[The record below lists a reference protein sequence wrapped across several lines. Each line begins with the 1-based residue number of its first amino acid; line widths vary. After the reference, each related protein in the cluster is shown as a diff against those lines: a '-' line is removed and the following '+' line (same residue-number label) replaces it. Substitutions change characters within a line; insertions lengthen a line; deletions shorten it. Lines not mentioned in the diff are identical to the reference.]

1 MNRQLQGQKQTVI
14 INLAPKPKRKK
25 RRKKKSKAINAVG
38 DFRTA
43 LARSAYIQRGI
54 GGLGFNQP
62 PPFRKDIDANA
73 VRLNARSYFE
83 GQRRERPNLRT
94 VAEDRADPNP
104 ADTSIGSVRGNIYT
118 PRFIPENASF
128 TTIFGSSRGGSS
140 VGGLSEFDS
149 EEAEEASS
157 DSGFSLDS
165 DFSILTPK
173 AKRRTREE
181 VQEAEGMGLEDTR
194 RNVEDLYTQQGVRAM
209 DDGARTRIENA
220 RERQR
225 VALND
230 LVAKGQTLG
239 REDDFAEEKRSETAP
254 TVVPS
259 APSLYDTDAITEE
272 EDNDDY

>member
-1 MNRQLQGQKQTVI
+1 MSRQLQGQKQTVI

-62 PPFRKDIDANA
+62 PPFKRNIDANA
-73 VRLNARSYFE
+73 VRLNARTFFE
-83 GQRRERPNLRT
+83 GNRRERPNLRT
-94 VAEDRADPNP
+94 VAQDEADPNP

-157 DSGFSLDS
+157 DSGFSIES
-165 DFSILTPK
+165 DFSIITPK
-173 AKRRTREE
+173 VKRRTGQE
-181 VQEAEGMGLEDTR
+181 VQEAEGMGLEDSR

-209 DDGARTRIENA
+209 DAGSRTRIENA

-225 VALND
+225 VALNA

-239 REDDFAEEKRSETAP
+239 GEEAEEKRSET
-254 TVVPS
+254 TVAPS

>member
-1 MNRQLQGQKQTVI
+1 MSRQLQGQKQTVI

-54 GGLGFNQP
+54 GGLGFKQA
-62 PPFRKDIDANA
+62 PPFKRNIDANA
-73 VRLNARSYFE
+73 VRMNARTFFE

-94 VAEDRADPNP
+94 VAEDEADPNP

-128 TTIFGSSRGGSS
+128 TTIFGSSRGG
-140 VGGLSEFDS
+140 LSEFDS
-149 EEAEEASS
+149 EEAEEAGSE
-157 DSGFSLDS
+157 SGFSLES

-173 AKRRTREE
+173 VKRRTGQE

-209 DDGARTRIENA
+209 DAGSRTRIENA

-225 VALND
+225 VALNA

-239 REDDFAEEKRSETAP
+239 REEAEEKRSET
-254 TVVPS
+254 TVAPS

>member
-83 GQRRERPNLRT
+83 GERRERPNLRT

-128 TTIFGSSRGGSS
+128 TTIFGSSRGG
-140 VGGLSEFDS
+140 LREFDS
-149 EEAEEASS
+149 EEAEEARS
-157 DSGFSLDS
+157 DSGASIGS

-254 TVVPS
+254 TVAPS

>member
-1 MNRQLQGQKQTVI
+1 MSRQLQGQKQTVI

-25 RRKKKSKAINAVG
+25 RRKKRSKAINAVG

-54 GGLGFNQP
+54 GGLGFNQS
-62 PPFRKDIDANA
+62 PPFKRNIDANA
-73 VRLNARSYFE
+73 VKLNARTFFE
-83 GQRRERPNLRT
+83 GNRRERPNLRT
-94 VAEDRADPNP
+94 VAEDEADPNP

-149 EEAEEASS
+149 I
-157 DSGFSLDS
+157 D
-165 DFSILTPK
+165 DFVDDTPK
-173 AKRRTREE
+173 AKRRNREE

-194 RNVEDLYTQQGVRAM
+194 RNIEDLYTQQGVRAM
-209 DDGARTRIENA
+209 DDGARTRIDNA

-239 REDDFAEEKRSETAP
+239 REEAEEKRSETAP
-254 TVVPS
+254 TVAPS

>member
-1 MNRQLQGQKQTVI
+1 MSRQIQGQQQKVI

-25 RRKKKSKAINAVG
+25 RKKKKSKAVDSVG

-54 GGLGFNQP
+54 GGLGFNQGGGGGL
-62 PPFRKDIDANA
+62 PFRKNIDANA
-73 VRLNARSYFE
+73 VRLNARSFFE
-83 GQRRERPNLRT
+83 GERRERPNLRT
-94 VAEDRADPNP
+94 VAENEADPNP

-128 TTIFGSSRGGSS
+128 TTIFGSSRGDSLDDDDNIS
-140 VGGLSEFDS
+140 LLSEVSFD
-149 EEAEEASS
+149 
-157 DSGFSLDS
+157 D
-165 DFSILTPK
+165 TPK

-209 DDGARTRIENA
+209 DDSARTRIENA

-225 VALND
+225 VALNE

-239 REDDFAEEKRSETAP
+239 QAEEGSATTP
-254 TVVPS
+254 TVAPS

>member
-1 MNRQLQGQKQTVI
+1 MSSQLQGQKQTVI

-62 PPFRKDIDANA
+62 PPFKRNLDANA
-73 VRLNARSYFE
+73 VRLNARTFFE
-83 GQRRERPNLRT
+83 GNRRERPTLRT
-94 VAEDRADPNP
+94 VAQDEADPNP
-104 ADTSIGSVRGNIYT
+104 ADTSTGSVRGNIYT

-140 VGGLSEFDS
+140 VGGLTEFDS

-157 DSGFSLDS
+157 ESGFSLNS
-165 DFSILTPK
+165 DFSLLTLK
-173 AKRRTREE
+173 VKRRTAQE
-181 VQEAEGMGLEDTR
+181 VQEAEGMGLEDSR

-209 DDGARTRIENA
+209 DAGSRTRIENA

-225 VALND
+225 VALNA

-239 REDDFAEEKRSETAP
+239 REEEAEEKRSET
-254 TVVPS
+254 TVAPS

-272 EDNDDY
+272 EDSDDD

>member
-83 GQRRERPNLRT
+83 GERRERPNLRT

-128 TTIFGSSRGGSS
+128 TTIFGSSRGG
-140 VGGLSEFDS
+140 LSEFDS

-157 DSGFSLDS
+157 DSGFSIDS

-254 TVVPS
+254 TVAPS